1 MRLIKAFLIFLVVF
15 TGLAN
20 EADMNT
26 LTIRTSSEEAKTY
39 KIKKIKKTR
48 LSADGGRVILIETY
62 GKEKCVIPMDKIVN
76 TPRPNYQ
83 GCTHCFTDDVEVE
96 SYYTQMFLNRRNPKI
111 SCDVTNGETVGF
123 NFIGGTTINGE
134 SKLVSSGLVLE
145 SAVYSEGPFLHKE
158 KKPNALERLLDG
170 TADLLLDAAF

>member
-48 LSADGGRVILIETY
+48 LSADGGY
-62 GKEKCVIPMDKIVN
+62 
-76 TPRPNYQ
+76 
-83 GCTHCFTDDVEVE
+83 
-96 SYYTQMFLNRRNPKI
+96 S
-111 SCDVTNGETVGF
+111 NG
-123 NFIGGTTINGE
+123 
-134 SKLVSSGLVLE
+134 
-145 SAVYSEGPFLHKE
+145 
-158 KKPNALERLLDG
+158 
-170 TADLLLDAAF
+170 

>member
-96 SYYTQMFLNRRNPKI
+96 SYYTQMLLNPRNPKI
-111 SCDVTNGETVGF
+111 SCDVTNGETVGY